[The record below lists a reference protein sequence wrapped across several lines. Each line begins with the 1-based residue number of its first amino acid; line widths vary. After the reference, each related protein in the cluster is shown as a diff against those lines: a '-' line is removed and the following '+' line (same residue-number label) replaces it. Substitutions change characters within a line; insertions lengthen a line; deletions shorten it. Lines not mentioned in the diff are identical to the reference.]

1 MISIIQVGSRE
12 QVEEVLPKLNA
23 AEGEFILLNGNES
36 DIVTSQM
43 LTFAKNFK
51 EVMASA
57 DIHYFQK
64 NPVFLKETKN
74 FSFEKIE
81 LDASLNYIDEV
92 ELSVPSYLEQEPFLI
107 FEENY
112 HFMLIRRKEL
122 LNAASEL
129 DASDN
134 FEELMFQLLSK
145 NQFIVKQKVLEFLD
159 DVAPPKKA
167 EVRVE
172 EVFERYTFLKL
183 RQEKHS
189 SIRLLNQKYNI
200 NTLNYLIREQIG
212 PYFQQLILEKEIT
225 KAEGFLASFLKKLEQ
240 LDKMIVSDLVSLGYF
255 FVQVPIENYQN
266 VKSNSSFVQTYLQ
279 FSTFLFDQMHFNSRQ
294 YYLRF
299 YRQTTNA
306 LYKAVRANSDKELQ
320 KCNELFFSK

>member
-1 MISIIQVGSRE
+1 MISIIQVSS
-12 QVEEVLPKLNA
+12 EERVQEALPKLNT

-36 DIVTSQM
+36 DIVTSQIM
-43 LTFAKNFK
+43 TFAKNYE
-51 EVMASA
+51 EVIASA

-64 NPVFLKETKN
+64 NPVFLKEVKN
-74 FSFEKIE
+74 FSYEKTE
-81 LDASLNYIDEV
+81 LEEGLNYINEV

-112 HFMLIRRKEL
+112 HFMLVRKKEL
-122 LNAASEL
+122 LSAASEL
-129 DASDN
+129 DGHDN
-134 FEELMFQLLSK
+134 FEELMFRLLSK
-145 NQFIVKQKVLEFLD
+145 NQSIVKQKILEFQD
-159 DVAPPKKA
+159 DVFQKELA
-167 EVRVE
+167 EVDVE
-172 EVFERYTFLKL
+172 QVFEKYAFLKM

-189 SIRLLNQKYNI
+189 HIRLLNQKYNI
-200 NTLNYLIREQIG
+200 NTLNYLVREQIG
-212 PYFQQLILEKEIT
+212 PYFQQLILKNEVA
-225 KAEGFLASFLKKLEQ
+225 KAETFLTSLLKKLEQ
-240 LDKMIVSDLVSLGYF
+240 LDKIIVSDLVSLGYF

-266 VKSNSSFVQTYLQ
+266 LKSDPLFVETYLK